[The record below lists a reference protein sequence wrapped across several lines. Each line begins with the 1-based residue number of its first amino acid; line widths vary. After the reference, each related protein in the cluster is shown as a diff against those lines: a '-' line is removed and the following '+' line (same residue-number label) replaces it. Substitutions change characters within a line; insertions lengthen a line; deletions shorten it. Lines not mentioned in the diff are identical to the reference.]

1 MKASVAVL
9 VAAVCLGACGA
20 ADKSPDAS
28 PQIRERGVAAD
39 PVVMA
44 ERRASGR
51 WRSEAGI
58 LPGDPRLWV
67 ILDVAGDGSLRV
79 ERRGMSDRREAVY
92 AMASGKVKIT
102 PEGMSAQ
109 APDADGSLL
118 PFRDFTATFPSPAKM
133 LVRSGERT
141 FVFRYSD
148 V

>member
-1 MKASVAVL
+1 MRASVAV
-9 VAAVCLGACGA
+9 VFMAACLGACGTG
-20 ADKSPDAS
+20 DKTPDAA
-28 PQIRERGVAAD
+28 PQIRERGRGAD

-44 ERRASGR
+44 ERRAAGR
-51 WRSEAGI
+51 WRSEAGV

-92 AMASGKVKIT
+92 AMASGKVEIT
-102 PEGMSAQ
+102 SDGMAAH

-118 PFRDFTATFPSPAKM
+118 PFREFTATFPSPAKM